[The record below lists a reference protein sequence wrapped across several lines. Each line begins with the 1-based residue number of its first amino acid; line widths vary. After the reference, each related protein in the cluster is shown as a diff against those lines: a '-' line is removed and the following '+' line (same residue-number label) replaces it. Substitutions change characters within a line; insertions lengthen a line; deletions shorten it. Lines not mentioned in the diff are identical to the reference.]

1 MKHLL
6 LTLPALAMTA
16 TAAHAYPASGATVPL
31 DQASVGYRQCLARSA
46 AKISRLDVRVEHAAS
61 AARADCAEM
70 RESIL
75 ASANGNADVADALAR
90 LDDWAEATFAERTKT
105 IRAMRIVYNR

>member
-6 LTLPALAMTA
+6 FALPALAMTA
-16 TAAHAYPASGATVPL
+16 TAAHAVPSQEGAIPL

-46 AKISRLDVRVEHAAS
+46 AKISRLDIRVEHAAS
-61 AARADCAEM
+61 AARADCAQM

-75 ASANGNADVADALAR
+75 ATANGNADVADALSR
-90 LDDWAEATFAERTKT
+90 LDSWAEETFAERTRA
-105 IRAMRIVYNR
+105 IRAMRVVYNR